1 MKKAVG
7 LRNFF
12 KMYYDGFRNL
22 SKTSKNTVD
31 YNIDKT
37 FYNVCSDE
45 SILVPEFSE
54 LGSR

>member
-1 MKKAVG
+1 
-7 LRNFF
+7 
-12 KMYYDGFRNL
+12 
-22 SKTSKNTVD
+22 VD

-37 FYNVCSDE
+37 FYNVCGDE